1 MVTKMSQFAT
11 MDIGPKSYICAIID
25 ITDMTR
31 QTLLRYF
38 LAAVL
43 IAGGCQE
50 KEEKPEIENPVPEV
64 NDVQT
69 KVLIDVQA
77 AGSDEIK
84 KCEWG
89 KGERVYINGKMS
101 PTVEKVDDNTF
112 GFTLGYRLD
121 YPHCLLSPITVFEN
135 ASEVNLPQGHSTIA
149 YIGYAENDQPVSMKS
164 LTGVI
169 RIPVVGEVVEDGD
182 ERILDYVVVTG
193 GNGEQMWGR
202 FSVDYKTAKLTGKE
216 TEDGYKSLEVKSG
229 SALSA
234 DKSVNVEIHLPA
246 GTYSGGLSILLR
258 DTQGDIMEIPVE
270 AGYTVQAGKIQE
282 LPIVTYHPEDGR
294 FKIKGTVKGSDG
306 TPLADVVV
314 SDGLVSVLTDA
325 KGRWAIPYDKE
336 VFDARFISVSTP
348 AKYAAPVRDGLP
360 IFYMDVER
368 CLQKESVDFVLDPI
382 VNPYKYTLLLPA
394 DPQIRK
400 KTMATDKIGFHSI
413 DCMYDLFDDLRY
425 LASSITDQPCYGLT
439 LGDIVHED
447 MSLYTTY
454 TKECESL
461 PFPMYNCIG
470 NHDHDTKAT
479 SEAQGHED
487 YELYLGPRNYS
498 VNLGMIHV
506 VVLDN
511 IIMSDAGNGKYSYG
525 LTDQTWEWLQG
536 DLAYVAK
543 DTPLVICTHAT
554 MFLQQG
560 PNKSVNGQAYVN
572 LLRTYDKVYN
582 FAGHAH
588 TSSNYV
594 YESPSPYKGLE
605 THVIARSG
613 GQLWVNDYIANDG
626 TPCGYLVCKINDK
639 DIKWRYRT
647 ISIRN
652 AESVR
657 AALPKYSYRLW
668 TWKGGVGYIGEK
680 RVDDSIQI
688 QAYGNNTYGDGCV
701 YANVFMWDEKWSE
714 VTLTTSTGKKYVMSQ
729 VPTDDPNAYDAAESE
744 LVDHYLKYSTR
755 YKELNAS
762 RLQGVTHLFRVKPD
776 EKTGKGTVSVTDRF
790 GDTFTYEVAW

>member
-1 MVTKMSQFAT
+1 MQLLN
-11 MDIGPKSYICAIID
+11 IY
-25 ITDMTR
+25 DMTR

-38 LAAVL
+38 FAALL

-50 KEEKPEIENPVPEV
+50 KEEAPKTENPAPEEE
-64 NDVQT
+64 DLKT
-69 KVLIDVQA
+69 TILIDIDET
-77 AGSDEIK
+77 GPDEIK

-112 GFTLGYRLD
+112 GFTLGYKLD
-121 YPHCLLSPITVFEN
+121 YPHYLLSPVTIFKSTT
-135 ASEVNLPQGHSTIA
+135 EVELPQGHSTIA
-149 YIGYAENDQPVSMKS
+149 YFGYVEDDQPVSMKS

-169 RIPVVGEVVEDGD
+169 RIPVVGEVVEEGD
-182 ERILDYVVVTG
+182 ERILDKAEVAG
-193 GNGEQMWGR
+193 KKGEQLWGR
-202 FSVDYKTAKLTGKE
+202 FTVDYKTAKLTGKE
-216 TEDGYKSLEVKSG
+216 TEDGFKYMETKLGLE
-229 SALSA
+229 LSS
-234 DKSVNVEIHLPA
+234 DKSVNVDIHLPA
-246 GTYSGGLSILLR
+246 GTYEDGISIVLR
-258 DTQGDIMEIPVE
+258 DTRGDIMEIPVA
-270 AGYTVQAGKIQE
+270 AGYTVTAGKIQE
-282 LPIVTYHPEDGR
+282 LPLATYHPVDGR
-294 FKIKGTVKGSDG
+294 FKIKGTVTGSDG
-306 TPLADVVV
+306 IPLENVVV
-314 SDGLVSVLTDA
+314 SDGLVSVLTDK
-325 KGRWAIPYDKE
+325 KGRWAIPYDKDN
-336 VFDARFISVSTP
+336 FDARFISVSTP
-348 AKYAAPVRDGLP
+348 AEYGPPVREGLP
-360 IFYMDVER
+360 IFYKDVER
-368 CLQKESVDFVLDPI
+368 CLQMESVDFVLDPI

-400 KTMATDKIGFHSI
+400 RSMATDKIGFHSI
-413 DCMYDLFDDLRY
+413 DCMYDLFSDLKY
-425 LASSITDQPCYGLT
+425 FASSITDQHCYGLT

-454 TKECESL
+454 TDECESL

-479 SEAQGHED
+479 SEAGGHAD
-487 YELYLGPRNYS
+487 YELHLGPRNYS
-498 VNLGMIHV
+498 VNLGKIHV

-511 IIMSDAGNGKYSYG
+511 IIMSEAGDGKYSYG
-525 LTDQTWEWLQG
+525 LTDRTWEWLQG
-536 DLAYVAK
+536 DLAYVSK

-554 MFLQQG
+554 MFLLQG
-560 PNKSVNGQAYVN
+560 PHKSNNGQKYTD
-572 LLRTYDKVYN
+572 LLKTYDKVYN

-588 TSSNYV
+588 VTSNYAF
-594 YESPSPYKGLE
+594 ESPSPYAGLE
-605 THVIARSG
+605 THVVARSG

-626 TPCGYLVCKINDK
+626 TPCGYLVCRINDK
-639 DIKWRYRT
+639 DIKWRFRT
-647 ISIRN
+647 ISIRE

-714 VTLTTSTGKKYVMSQ
+714 VTLTTSTGKKYVMAQ
-729 VPTDDPNAYDAAESE
+729 VPTNDPSAYDAAESE

-755 YKELNAS
+755 YKELNGA

-776 EKTGKGTVSVTDRF
+776 ESTGKGTVSVTDRF